1 MSRGSCLARGRGT
14 QTEIIDGTLING
26 VAHVWVQR
34 RYDDVTMTASDGR
47 VYRAIA
53 HVSAQ
58 FVLIAP
64 DFDNPV
70 RRNEIIHVTFLGGPQ
85 ESPGYLNER
94 RTPGLAESS
103 NSRIAD

>member
-34 RYDDVTMTASDGR
+34 RHDDMTMTASDGR

-53 HVSAQ
+53 HVSAHSFSSLQ
-58 FVLIAP
+58 
-64 DFDNPV
+64 
-70 RRNEIIHVTFLGGPQ
+70 TSTTQSGGT
-85 ESPGYLNER
+85 R
-94 RTPGLAESS
+94 SS
-103 NSRIAD
+103 T